1 MLKYRFRVAFWKD
14 KSNQI
19 FYLVCYCNVMITREE
34 KVEIFQKKILNWYKL
49 EGRQFPWRN
58 NSASNYVRIISEV
71 LLQRTKAETV
81 AKFFPGFINK
91 YPSWK
96 QLGMASELDLKEVLR
111 PLGLYNQR
119 GARLYRLAQEMK
131 RRNGKFPA
139 TRSEVEEIP
148 MMGQYITNAYELF
161 VLNKSSP
168 LLDVNMARVLERS
181 FEPRKLADL
190 RYDPHLQDLSKKVVE
205 HEMSK
210 EINWAILDFAS
221 KVCKARTPLCSSCI
235 LNTECSFY
243 KKQF

>member
-1 MLKYRFRVAFWKD
+1 MA
-14 KSNQI
+14 I
-19 FYLVCYCNVMITREE
+19 REE
-34 KVEIFQKKILNWYKL
+34 KVKIFQEKILDWYKL

-58 NSASNYVRIISEV
+58 SSASNYVRIISEV

-81 AKFFPGFINK
+81 AKFFPSFIDK

-96 QLGMASELDLKEVLR
+96 KLGMASELELKEALR

-131 RRNGKFPA
+131 KRNGKFPA
-139 TRSEVEEIP
+139 TRLEVEEFS

-161 VLNKSSP
+161 VLKKSSP
-168 LLDVNMARVLERS
+168 LLDVNMARVLERT

-190 RYDPHLQDLSKKVVE
+190 RYDPHLQSLSREVVE

-221 KVCKARTPLCSSCI
+221 KVCKAKRPFCSSCI
-235 LNTECSFY
+235 FNKDCNFY
-243 KKQF
+243 KTQENAVN